1 MSEQWP
7 VTQLPPRPALPTV
20 EELPRAGNGY
30 SAERVEEA
38 FDAFYRHIARLDATL
53 QALEAA
59 EAFSRQASDLRNE
72 LRAFRRA
79 RWQESWSEAYGRSPA
94 AATPARL
101 ISPAL
106 PRVVVEVAFLI
117 AVAVILGI
125 RHFSTVTIVGVMA
138 GAWLIV
144 GLTEWFVSHDSGGP
158 TFDAASPLSKVL
170 PPVARAGWD
179 DEGLTMVAELDPSN
193 ATRH

>member
-7 VTQLPPRPALPTV
+7 VTQVPPRPALPSV

-30 SAERVEEA
+30 RAEPVEEA

-59 EAFSRQASDLRNE
+59 EAFSRQASDLRTE

-79 RWQESWSEAYGRSPA
+79 RWQEGWSEAYGRSPA
-94 AATPARL
+94 AAAPNRL
-101 ISPAL
+101 ISLAL
-106 PRVVVEVAFLI
+106 PRIVVEVAFLI

-125 RHFSTVTIVGVMA
+125 RHFSTGTIVGVMA

-144 GLTEWFVSHDSGGP
+144 GLTEWLVSHGSGSP
-158 TFDAASPLSKVL
+158 TFDAASSLSEVQ

-193 ATRH
+193 VTRH